1 MNFNITSVSFFA
13 NNKLNYQF
21 TNNKSSGVRISQP
34 LEIDTVSFCG
44 KRESLS
50 AEEKMRRG
58 ILGRLSGPVASFRA
72 PTRNGRKYTEELWEK
87 VFENDLVKEL
97 FSRGGIPG
105 ELDHPDRDETCTEK
119 IAIMMPEKPKKN
131 KSGHLMGYFDILDT
145 PCGRIAA
152 TLAKYGFQFGI
163 SSRGTGD
170 TYTDYDGQE
179 SVDPDS
185 YTLNAFDLVLIPAC
199 KEAVLNLVESFDKT
213 SGKSLKESLNEALDN
228 ANDTEREIMKETLDN
243 LDIDYNS
250 ETEEITEEVIETEP
264 EDNIEEAEEVFAPA
278 ADDNGALIEELQEA
292 LKHQVELEQEIKSL
306 QEKLSVCYTKEA
318 RYAKILE
325 TAQTNLTQ
333 ANNKVASIE
342 DDNKKLAEKLNNM
355 RAVISEQNST
365 IKSLNESIK
374 EKDNSYAKLNNT
386 LTQSEKTNRQL
397 SESFNA
403 KDNDIKSLT
412 ESFEAEKTRLNE
424 RVENLKKQ
432 NAKLNESLQDAK
444 KDSQIIKSEANA
456 KITKCNQLTEKYK
469 SIAKTA
475 VDRYIECKAVSLG
488 INSTEIK
495 NRLKENYSFND
506 IEKVCED
513 LQRYKLNMRALPFD
527 LNAKKQVKVKIN
539 ESKKIIDPVISD
551 PGVDDEIDETLSSF
565 V

>member
-1 MNFNITSVSFFA
+1 MLETLSMNE
-13 NNKLNYQF
+13 KLNF
-21 TNNKSSGVRISQP
+21 QP
-34 LEIDTVSFCG
+34 
-44 KRESLS
+44 LS

-72 PTRNGRKYTEELWEK
+72 PTRNGRKYSEELWEK
-87 VFENDLVKEL
+87 VFKNDLVEEL

-131 KSGHLMGYFDILDT
+131 KSGHLIGYFDILDT

-163 SSRGTGD
+163 SSRGSGD
-170 TYTDYDGQE
+170 TFTDYDGQE

-199 KEAVLNLVESFDKT
+199 KDAVLNLVEGYDKT

-228 ANDTEREIMKETLDN
+228 ASDTEREIMKETLDN
-243 LDIDYNS
+243 LDIDYKPES
-250 ETEEITEEVIETEP
+250 EEVVEEAIETEQ
-264 EDNIEEAEEVFAPA
+264 EDNIEEAEEVFASA
-278 ADDNGALIEELQEA
+278 ADDNGALLEELQEA

-318 RYAKILE
+318 RYAKVLE
-325 TAQTNLTQ
+325 TAQTNLAT
-333 ANNKVASIE
+333 ANAATEAEKAES
-342 DDNKKLAEKLNNM
+342 KKLAEKLESM
-355 RAVISEQNST
+355 KSIISEQNIT

-374 EKDNSYAKLNNT
+374 EKDSECVKLNEN
-386 LTQSEKTNRQL
+386 LAQSEKINRKL
-397 SESFNA
+397 TEGVNA
-403 KDNDIKSLT
+403 KDKDIKSLN
-412 ESFEAEKTRLNE
+412 ESLEAEKTRLNE
-424 RVENLKKQ
+424 SVENLKKQ
-432 NAKLNESLQDAK
+432 NAKLNESLQEAK

-475 VDRYIECKAVSLG
+475 VDRYIECKATTLG
-488 INSTEIK
+488 ISSSEIK

-527 LNAKKQVKVKIN
+527 INAKKQVRVKIN
-539 ESKKIIDPVISD
+539 ESKKIIDPVVSD

>member
-1 MNFNITSVSFFA
+1 MLETLNMNE
-13 NNKLNYQF
+13 KLDF
-21 TNNKSSGVRISQP
+21 QP
-34 LEIDTVSFCG
+34 
-44 KRESLS
+44 LS
-50 AEEKMRRG
+50 AEEKVRRG
-58 ILGRLSGPVASFRA
+58 ILGRLSGPVASFKA
-72 PTRNGRKYTEELWEK
+72 PTRNGRKYSSELWEK
-87 VFENDLVKEL
+87 VFDNDLVKEL

-105 ELDHPDRDETCTEK
+105 ELDHPDRDETCSEK

-131 KSGHLMGYFDILDT
+131 NKGHLIGYFDILDT

-163 SSRGTGD
+163 SSRGSGD

-199 KEAVLNLVESFDKT
+199 KDAVLTLVEGYDKT
-213 SGKSLKESLNEALDN
+213 SGKSLKESLNDVINSASDIEK
-228 ANDTEREIMKETLDN
+228 EIMKETLNN
-243 LDIDYNS
+243 LEIDYKS
-250 ETEEITEEVIETEP
+250 EPEEIIEEVVESVE
-264 EDNIEEAEEVFAPA
+264 ENNIEEVVEEEPFNTA
-278 ADDNGALIEELQEA
+278 ADDNGAIIEELQEA
-292 LKHQVELEQEIKSL
+292 LQKQVELELQIKSL

-325 TAQTNLTQ
+325 STKADLSV
-333 ANNKVASIE
+333 ANNAIEAEKV
-342 DDNKKLAEKLNNM
+342 NNQKLAEKFEKM
-355 RAVISEQNST
+355 RSIISEQNIT
-365 IKSLNESIK
+365 IKSLNESIA
-374 EKDNSYAKLNNT
+374 EKDSKYAKLNES
-386 LTQSEKTNRQL
+386 LTQSEIINRKL
-397 SESFNA
+397 TENV
-403 KDNDIKSLT
+403 NCREMDIKSLN
-412 ESFEAEKTRLNE
+412 ESLEAEKARLNE
-424 RVENLKKQ
+424 SVEDLKKQ

-475 VDRYIECKAVSLG
+475 VDRYIECKATTLG
-488 INSTEIK
+488 ISITEIK
-495 NRLKENYSFND
+495 NRLNENYSFND

-527 LNAKKQVKVKIN
+527 INSKNKLKMRVN